1 MNTEFENIKK
11 VLADI
16 SKQIENRTYRAFP
29 VRREWGGADV
39 VITSLEKKSAN
50 SERFYPEPRTVV
62 TPFSREL
69 SWLFERLRDAFSGL
83 IDGTSK
89 IEFYGRLANAA
100 RDYQNAVNGD
110 GNDRDILLAVLYE
123 SIIMLEEMHEGTFE
137 YLTVATGNTIL
148 ADLVTQAEKS
158 GYIGVEAT
166 EEFFKKMEAA
176 HRES

>member
-1 MNTEFENIKK
+1 MNAEFEKVKK
-11 VLADI
+11 TLADI
-16 SKQIENRTYRAFP
+16 STQIENQKYRSNTP
-29 VRREWGGADV
+29 RVEWAGADV
-39 VITSLEKKSAN
+39 IITSAARQSTKSAG
-50 SERFYPEPRTVV
+50 FYPEPRTVV
-62 TPFSREL
+62 TPFSKEL
-69 SWLFERLRDAFSGL
+69 SWLFSRLGDVFTRL

-110 GNDRDILLAVLYE
+110 GNDKDILMAVLYE
-123 SIIMLEEMHEGTFE
+123 AVMMLEEMEEGTFE
-137 YLTVATGNTIL
+137 YLTVAAGNTIL
-148 ADLVTQAEKS
+148 ADLVSEAEES